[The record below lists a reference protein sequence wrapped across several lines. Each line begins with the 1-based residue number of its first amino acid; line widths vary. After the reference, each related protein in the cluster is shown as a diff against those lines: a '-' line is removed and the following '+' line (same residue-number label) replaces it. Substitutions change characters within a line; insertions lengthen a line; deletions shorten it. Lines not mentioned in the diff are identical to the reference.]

1 MAARNKIT
9 DRRPISIAVSAVVA
23 GGGAATEVSAQATDD
38 TRLEEVIVTATKRD
52 VSMQDAPLSITAIT
66 DEEITLQRMDTFKDY
81 VGQIPGLAFS
91 ERQPGAK
98 SVIMRGCAAQG
109 LSFSDSATT
118 SVYLDE
124 QPITS
129 AGYNPDPR
137 LVDVARI
144 EALGGPQ
151 GTLFGDAA
159 QCGTLRIITNKPD
172 TTSNDGWI
180 DLSTWSMADGEPGY
194 DISGMVNI
202 PLAEDRAALRLV
214 GFYADE
220 GGWVDNVRAP
230 TPGQTSNNNNTA
242 DDDVNSSEWYG
253 GRASLRV
260 LLGDNWTLDL
270 GGILQHYELD
280 GFGDASL
287 NIQQFA
293 DTTVFPRFGAR
304 EQARYTKDYWEDDW
318 YQVALTIEGNLDYG
332 DIVLTGAY
340 FNRESEYFA
349 DSTVYLQN
357 YQQVGDYF
365 RSFNTGNP
373 YYDTGG
379 IYDYGG
385 DPIANDFDS
394 RDTTSWTLEARY
406 ATPTDGRWSAIV
418 GAFYSEREVEELFIS
433 NVRGMTGTGA
443 FSYINYAGLYFN
455 GIPMKSQSNNWY
467 SGTYDSEL
475 EQWAVFG
482 EVSVD
487 LTENFTVTAGGRF
500 YNIENDYVVKNGALI
515 GLNGGPPNC
524 EIDYCYAPGDLGRSD
539 EDGFVPKFNLAYTWD
554 DQLLYATY
562 SEGFRRGGANSAR
575 PQSVFGPPSNIFDA
589 PAGTLNTYESDTVK
603 NVEVGAKTQWLD
615 DRLRFNFSVYQ
626 VTWENIQVQAED
638 PQDNIFTLG
647 IANFPE
653 AEIDGVEVWLSW
665 LPDDH
670 WSIEATLGYND
681 GELSEADTLFA
692 GTDGAITVPVGT
704 ELPIVP
710 DLKGHLKVM
719 YSFDTPFLGGY
730 PYVMGRFTYTGES
743 VNSLAGIESSPFS
756 SPVVTQDAW
765 HTLDLQFGVEADQWD
780 ASIFI
785 DNISDEEAD
794 LFFNN
799 RFAQQRLS
807 INPPRTIG
815 INFRYRFS
823 N

>member
-1 MAARNKIT
+1 
-9 DRRPISIAVSAVVA
+9 
-23 GGGAATEVSAQATDD
+23 
-38 TRLEEVIVTATKRD
+38 
-52 VSMQDAPLSITAIT
+52 
-66 DEEITLQRMDTFKDY
+66 
-81 VGQIPGLAFS
+81 
-91 ERQPGAK
+91 
-98 SVIMRGCAAQG
+98 
-109 LSFSDSATT
+109 
-118 SVYLDE
+118 
-124 QPITS
+124 
-129 AGYNPDPR
+129 
-137 LVDVARI
+137 
-144 EALGGPQ
+144 
-151 GTLFGDAA
+151 
-159 QCGTLRIITNKPD
+159 
-172 TTSNDGWI
+172 
-180 DLSTWSMADGEPGY
+180 
-194 DISGMVNI
+194 
-202 PLAEDRAALRLV
+202 
-214 GFYADE
+214 
-220 GGWVDNVRAP
+220 
-230 TPGQTSNNNNTA
+230 
-242 DDDVNSSEWYG
+242 
-253 GRASLRV
+253 
-260 LLGDNWTLDL
+260 
-270 GGILQHYELD
+270 
-280 GFGDASL
+280 
-287 NIQQFA
+287 
-293 DTTVFPRFGAR
+293 
-304 EQARYTKDYWEDDW
+304 
-318 YQVALTIEGNLDYG
+318 
-332 DIVLTGAY
+332 
-340 FNRESEYFA
+340 
-349 DSTVYLQN
+349 
-357 YQQVGDYF
+357 
-365 RSFNTGNP
+365 
-373 YYDTGG
+373 
-379 IYDYGG
+379 
-385 DPIANDFDS
+385 
-394 RDTTSWTLEARY
+394 
-406 ATPTDGRWSAIV
+406 
-418 GAFYSEREVEELFIS
+418 
-433 NVRGMTGTGA
+433 
-443 FSYINYAGLYFN
+443 
-455 GIPMKSQSNNWY
+455 MKSQSNNWY

-780 ASIFI
+780 ASLFI
-785 DNISDEEAD
+785 DNIADEEAD